1 MLEENNEDQAGEAL
15 KPAEETAVAFEHVQF
30 SYEPGKPVIQDFSL
44 TVPSGKKVALVG
56 ATGCGKTTIVNLLMR
71 FYDIDSGRI
80 RINSQDIQKVGR
92 GSLRHNIAIVLQ
104 DTVLFSDTV
113 EENLKY
119 GNADATREQLEKA
132 AEMSR
137 CEEMIRN
144 LPEGYDTVLT
154 GSGENI
160 SQGQRQLLAIARAF
174 VADPKILILDEA
186 TSNVDTRTE
195 KAIQDAMQMVMRDRT
210 SIVIAHRLST
220 IRDSDLIVVMDRGR
234 IVESGAHDD
243 LLARKGKYYELYMR
257 QYAGYAT

>member
-104 DTVLFSDTV
+104 DTVLFSNTV
-113 EENLKY
+113 EENL
-119 GNADATREQLEKA
+119 R
-132 AEMSR
+132 
-137 CEEMIRN
+137 
-144 LPEGYDTVLT
+144 
-154 GSGENI
+154 
-160 SQGQRQLLAIARAF
+160 
-174 VADPKILILDEA
+174 
-186 TSNVDTRTE
+186 
-195 KAIQDAMQMVMRDRT
+195 
-210 SIVIAHRLST
+210 
-220 IRDSDLIVVMDRGR
+220 
-234 IVESGAHDD
+234 
-243 LLARKGKYYELYMR
+243 
-257 QYAGYAT
+257 